1 MSITPL
7 CVEQVSDTAIL
18 TALGRAIESDRPD
31 ALFKDPF
38 ARSLAGVRGE
48 HLAASIPYLDF
59 IAKAIAVRTYV
70 IDEFILKAVSQ
81 GKIDTILNLGAG
93 LDTRPYRLSLPSWL
107 RWIDCDL
114 PDILNYKRNTLSN
127 IHPNCALEFIPLDIT
142 DTRSRRTLFQQIN
155 QSARSVMVVSEG
167 LLIYLKPIQVTAIAI
182 DLREQRQFLWWLTDL
197 SSPKGLQSL
206 ERILDVNHLNS
217 QVKLGFAPE
226 EGIEFFHNFGW
237 RKIEVRSLF
246 EEALRLKRVNLS
258 EEWLSKLPFRDE
270 QFFRNV
276 SRLLWLIT
284 T

>member
-7 CVEQVSDTAIL
+7 SVEHISDTAIL

-48 HLAASIPYLDF
+48 HLVASIPYIDS
-59 IAKAIAVRTYV
+59 IAKAVAVRTYG
-70 IDEFILKAVSQ
+70 IDELILKAVSE

-93 LDTRPYRLSLPSWL
+93 LDTRPYRLPLPSWL

-114 PDILNYKRNTLSN
+114 PDILKYKRNTLSN
-127 IHPNCALEFIPLDIT
+127 IHPNCAIEFIPLDIT

-182 DLREQRQFLWWLTDL
+182 DLREQKRFLWWLTDL
-197 SSPKGLQSL
+197 SSPKGLRLL
-206 ERILDVNHLNS
+206 EKFLGVNHLNS

-237 RKIEVRSLF
+237 RKIVVRSLF
-246 EEALRLKRVNLS
+246 EEALRLNRVNLS
-258 EEWLSKLPFRDE
+258 EELLSKLPFRDE
-270 QFFRNV
+270 QFLRNV
-276 SRLLWLIT
+276 SRLVWLIRT
-284 T
+284 